1 MSIPMNPLYDIPEF
15 PEYDKVKP
23 EHVKPAIDQL
33 IKEAEEAMA
42 KAEAAPEPTWEFVIT
57 TRNEICRKLTRSF
70 GVISHMMSVCNSDE
84 WRDAYEAVLPDI
96 ISFSTQF
103 SQSEPF
109 YKALQELVNSKEFAT
124 LDSVKQRI
132 LTKNLEDIENSGIG
146 LQGDKRECF
155 NTLTQELSKLTN
167 DFSNNVLD
175 ATKAFSITITEK
187 TKIEGMP
194 ETLLTAMAASAKA
207 NGSDTATADAGP
219 WRVSLDPAIYGPFM
233 QYCADR
239 ELRERLYVAS
249 ITRASS
255 GDIDNQGIIEQILAK
270 RTEKVKLLGY
280 NNYAEKSTKAK
291 MAGTPDKVFDMY
303 DRLEP
308 KLIPIAA
315 KEEKEL
321 EAFAR
326 ENGFPADT
334 EFMPWDSSYW
344 SRVMLEKTVGIS
356 PEELRPYFQFEKV
369 LTGLFALL
377 TRLTGY
383 RVELANGMAP
393 VWHPDVRF
401 FKLIA
406 PESDSPCGWLYL
418 DPYSRPGEKNNGAW
432 MNDLN
437 SRQLDSNGKLK
448 LPAAFIV
455 CNQMKPV
462 DGKPS
467 CMTYGEVTTLFHEF
481 GHAIQHLLTQQE
493 LEEVSGIN
501 GVEWDAIELASQF
514 MENWASRREVLKS
527 ISAHIETGEALPDE
541 MIEKIKCYDHYRAA
555 SGMLRQLNF
564 GYMDMLLHSQYPS
577 EKYPTIASIEEEA
590 WRRFPR
596 AKRIPNE
603 HFLCTFSHIFAGG
616 YAAGYYSYMW
626 ADILAADA
634 YLAFEELGEDEA
646 AIRKLG
652 RHYTAT
658 ILGLGGAYHPMEV
671 FKSFRGR
678 EPNPDSILINLGLI

>member
-1 MSIPMNPLYDIPEF
+1 MNPLYDVPEF

-33 IKEAEEAMA
+33 IKEAEAAMA
-42 KAEAAPEPTWEFVIT
+42 EAEAAPEATWEFVIN
-57 TRNEICRKLTRSF
+57 TRNEICRRLTRSF
-70 GVISHMMSVCNSDE
+70 GVISHMMMVCNSDE
-84 WRDAYEAVLPDI
+84 WREAYEEVLPAVI
-96 ISFSTQF
+96 TFSTVF

-109 YKALQELVNSKEFAT
+109 YNALKELVNGPEFAKF
-124 LDSVKQRI
+124 DPVRQRI
-132 LTKNLEDIENSGIG
+132 LVKNLEGIEDSGIG
-146 LQGDKRECF
+146 LKGEERERF
-155 NTLTQELSKLTN
+155 NELTQELSKLTN

-187 TKIEGMP
+187 ATVEGIP

-207 NGSDTATADAGP
+207 EGTDSATAENGP

-233 QYCADR
+233 QYCSDR
-239 ELRERLYVAS
+239 ELREKLYVAS

-255 GDIDNQGIIEQILAK
+255 GDINNQEIIEQILAK

-308 KLIPIAA
+308 KLTPIAS

-326 ENGFPADT
+326 ENGFSAND
-334 EFMPWDSSYW
+334 EFMPWDSAFW

-369 LTGLFALL
+369 LAGLFALL

-383 RVELANGMAP
+383 RVELANGMVP

-401 FKLIA
+401 FKLLP
-406 PESDSPCGWLYL
+406 PEGNTPCGWLYL

-437 SRQLDSNGKLK
+437 SRRKLNNGELM

-481 GHAIQHLLTQQE
+481 GHAIQHLLTKQDI
-493 LEEVSGIN
+493 EEVSGIN
-501 GVEWDAIELASQF
+501 GVEWDAVELASQF
-514 MENWASRREVLKS
+514 MENWATRKEVLKD
-527 ISAHIETGEALPDE
+527 ISEHITTGETLPDDL
-541 MIEKIKCYDHYRAA
+541 IEKIKLYDRFRAA
-555 SGMLRQLNF
+555 SGMQRQLNF

-577 EKYPTIASIEEEA
+577 EKYPSIAAIEDEA
-590 WRRFPR
+590 ARRFPR

-634 YLAFEELGEDEA
+634 YRAFEELGDNES
-646 AIRKLG
+646 AICELG
-652 RHYTAT
+652 RRYTDT

>member
-1 MSIPMNPLYDIPEF
+1 MNPLYFIPEF

-23 EHVKPAIDQL
+23 EHVKPAITKL
-33 IKEAEEAMA
+33 IEDAQAALNEAEA
-42 KAEAAPEPTWEFVIT
+42 KPQACWDYVVTL
-57 TRNEICRKLTRSF
+57 RNNICEQLMRSF

-84 WRDAYEAVLPDI
+84 WREAYDSVLPDI
-96 ISFSTQF
+96 IAFSTRF

-109 YKALQELVNSKEFAT
+109 YKALKELVNSPEFADF
-124 LDSVKQRI
+124 DSVKQRI
-132 LTKNLEDIENSGIG
+132 LIKNLESIEDSGIG
-146 LQGDKRECF
+146 LIGKERERF
-155 NTLTQELSKLTN
+155 NELTQELSKLSN

-187 TKIEGMP
+187 AKVHGIP
-194 ETLLTAMAASAKA
+194 ETLLAAMAAAAKA
-207 NGSDTATADAGP
+207 EGEDSATTEQGP

-233 QYCADR
+233 QYCPDR
-239 ELRERLYVAS
+239 ELRERLYIAS

-255 GDIDNQGIIEQILAK
+255 GDIDNRGIIEQILAK
-270 RTEKVKLLGY
+270 RSEKVKLLGY
-280 NNYAEKSTKAK
+280 SNYAEKSTKAK
-291 MAGTPDKVFDMY
+291 MAGSPDKVFDMY

-308 KLIPIAA
+308 KLTPIAK
-315 KEEKEL
+315 KEEEQL
-321 EAFAR
+321 ESFAK
-326 ENGFPADT
+326 ENGFPTDD
-334 EFMPWDSSYW
+334 EFMPWDSSFW
-344 SRVMLEKTVGIS
+344 SRVMLEKTIGIS

-369 LTGLFALL
+369 LSGLFELL

-383 RVELANGMAP
+383 RVELANGMVP
-393 VWHPDVRF
+393 VWHEDVRF
-401 FKLIA
+401 FKILA
-406 PESDSPCGWLYL
+406 PDGDSPCGWLYL

-437 SRQLDSNGKLK
+437 TRKRNSDGTLQ

-493 LEEVSGIN
+493 FEDVSGIN
-501 GVEWDAIELASQF
+501 GVEWDAVELASQF
-514 MENWASRREVLKS
+514 MENWASRTEVLKS
-527 ISAHIETGEALPDE
+527 ISEHIETCKVLPDDI
-541 MIEKIKCYDHYRAA
+541 IERIKRYDHYRAA
-555 SGMLRQLNF
+555 SGLQRQLNF

-577 EKYPTIASIEEEA
+577 EKYPSIAAIEEEA
-590 WRRFPR
+590 GRRFPR
-596 AKRIPNE
+596 AKKIPNE
-603 HFLCTFSHIFAGG
+603 NFLCTFSHIFAGG

-634 YLAFEELGEDEA
+634 YLAFDELGDDEA

-652 RHYTAT
+652 RHYAAT

>member
-1 MSIPMNPLYDIPEF
+1 MNPLYDIPEF

-33 IKEAEEAMA
+33 IKEAEAAMA
-42 KAEAAPEPTWEFVIT
+42 EAEAAPEATWEFVIN
-57 TRNEICRKLTRSF
+57 TRNEICRRLTRSF
-70 GVISHMMSVCNSDE
+70 GVISHMMMVCNSDE
-84 WRDAYEAVLPDI
+84 WRKAYEEVLPAVI
-96 ISFSTQF
+96 TFSTVF

-109 YKALQELVNSKEFAT
+109 YNALKELVNGPEFAKF
-124 LDSVKQRI
+124 DPVRQRI
-132 LTKNLEDIENSGIG
+132 LKKNLEGIEDSGIG
-146 LQGDKRECF
+146 LKGEERERF
-155 NTLTQELSKLTN
+155 NELTQELSKLTN

-187 TKIEGMP
+187 ATIEGIP

-207 NGSDTATADAGP
+207 EGADSATAENGP

-233 QYCADR
+233 QYCSDR
-239 ELRERLYVAS
+239 ELREKLYVAS

-255 GDIDNQGIIEQILAK
+255 GDINNQGIIEQILAK

-308 KLIPIAA
+308 KLTPIASE
-315 KEEKEL
+315 EEKEL

-326 ENGFPADT
+326 ENGFFAND
-334 EFMPWDSSYW
+334 EFMPWDSAFW

-369 LTGLFALL
+369 LAGLFALL

-383 RVELANGMAP
+383 RVELANGMVP

-401 FKLIA
+401 FKLLP
-406 PESDSPCGWLYL
+406 PEGNTPCGWLYL

-437 SRQLDSNGKLK
+437 SRRKLNNGELM

-481 GHAIQHLLTQQE
+481 GHAIQHLLTKQDI
-493 LEEVSGIN
+493 EEVSGIN
-501 GVEWDAIELASQF
+501 GVEWDAVELASQF
-514 MENWASRREVLKS
+514 MENWATRKEVLKD
-527 ISAHIETGEALPDE
+527 ISEHITTGETLPDE
-541 MIEKIKCYDHYRAA
+541 LIEKIKLYDRFRAA
-555 SGMLRQLNF
+555 SGMQRQLNF

-577 EKYPTIASIEEEA
+577 EKYPSIAAIEDEA
-590 WRRFPR
+590 ARRFPR

-634 YLAFEELGEDEA
+634 YRAFEELGDNES
-646 AIRKLG
+646 AICELG
-652 RHYTAT
+652 RRYTDT
-658 ILGLGGAYHPMEV
+658 ILGLGGAYHPMEI

>member
-1 MSIPMNPLYDIPEF
+1 MNPLYDIPEF

-33 IKEAEEAMA
+33 IKEAEAAMA
-42 KAEAAPEPTWEFVIT
+42 EAEAAPEATWEFVIN
-57 TRNEICRKLTRSF
+57 TRNEICRRLTRSF
-70 GVISHMMSVCNSDE
+70 GVISHMMMVCNSDE
-84 WRDAYEAVLPDI
+84 WRKAYEEVLPAVI
-96 ISFSTQF
+96 TFSTVF

-109 YKALQELVNSKEFAT
+109 YNALKELVNGPEFAKF
-124 LDSVKQRI
+124 DPVRQRI
-132 LTKNLEDIENSGIG
+132 LKKNLEGIEDSGIG
-146 LQGDKRECF
+146 LKGEERERF
-155 NTLTQELSKLTN
+155 NELTQELSKLTN

-187 TKIEGMP
+187 ATIEGIP

-207 NGSDTATADAGP
+207 EGADSATAENGP

-233 QYCADR
+233 QYCSDR
-239 ELRERLYVAS
+239 ELREKLYVAS

-255 GDIDNQGIIEQILAK
+255 GDINNQRIIEQILAK

-308 KLIPIAA
+308 KLTPIAS
-315 KEEKEL
+315 KEEKDL

-326 ENGFPADT
+326 ENGFSAND
-334 EFMPWDSSYW
+334 EFMPWDSAFW

-369 LTGLFALL
+369 LAGLFTLL

-383 RVELANGMAP
+383 RVELANGMVP

-401 FKLIA
+401 FKLLP
-406 PESDSPCGWLYL
+406 PEGNTPCGWLYL

-437 SRQLDSNGKLK
+437 SRRKLNNGELM

-481 GHAIQHLLTQQE
+481 GHAIQHLLTKQDI
-493 LEEVSGIN
+493 EEVSGIN
-501 GVEWDAIELASQF
+501 GVEWDAVELASQF
-514 MENWASRREVLKS
+514 MENWATRKEVLKD
-527 ISAHIETGEALPDE
+527 ISEHITTGETLPDDL
-541 MIEKIKCYDHYRAA
+541 IEKIKLYDRFRAA
-555 SGMLRQLNF
+555 SGMQRQLNF

-577 EKYPTIASIEEEA
+577 EKYPSIAAIEDEA
-590 WRRFPR
+590 ARRFPR

-634 YLAFEELGEDEA
+634 YRAFEELGDNES
-646 AIRKLG
+646 AICELG
-652 RHYTAT
+652 RRYTDT
-658 ILGLGGAYHPMEV
+658 ILGLGGAYHPMEI

>member
-1 MSIPMNPLYDIPEF
+1 MNPLYDIPEF

-33 IKEAEEAMA
+33 IKEAEAAMA
-42 KAEAAPEPTWEFVIT
+42 KAEAAPEASWEFVIN
-57 TRNEICRKLTRSF
+57 TRNEICRRLTRSF

-84 WRDAYEAVLPDI
+84 WREAYEEVLPAVI
-96 ISFSTQF
+96 TFSTVF

-109 YKALQELVNSKEFAT
+109 YNALKELVNGPEFAKF
-124 LDSVKQRI
+124 DPVRQRI
-132 LTKNLEDIENSGIG
+132 LKKNLEGIEDSGIG
-146 LQGDKRECF
+146 LKGEERERF
-155 NTLTQELSKLTN
+155 NELTQELSKLTN

-187 TKIEGMP
+187 ATIEGIP

-207 NGSDTATADAGP
+207 EGADSATAENGP

-233 QYCADR
+233 QYCSDR
-239 ELRERLYVAS
+239 ELREKLYVAS

-255 GDIDNQGIIEQILAK
+255 GDINNQGIIEQILAK

-308 KLIPIAA
+308 KLTPIASE
-315 KEEKEL
+315 EEKEL

-326 ENGFPADT
+326 ENGFSAND
-334 EFMPWDSSYW
+334 EFMPWDSAFW

-369 LTGLFALL
+369 LAGLFTLL

-383 RVELANGMAP
+383 RVELANGMVP

-401 FKLIA
+401 FKLLP
-406 PESDSPCGWLYL
+406 PEGNTPCGWLYL

-437 SRQLDSNGKLK
+437 SRRKLNNGELM

-481 GHAIQHLLTQQE
+481 GHAIQHLLTKQDI
-493 LEEVSGIN
+493 EEVSGIN
-501 GVEWDAIELASQF
+501 GVEWDAVELASQF
-514 MENWASRREVLKS
+514 MENWATRKEVLKD
-527 ISAHIETGEALPDE
+527 ISEHITTGETLPDE
-541 MIEKIKCYDHYRAA
+541 LIEKIKLYDRFRAA
-555 SGMLRQLNF
+555 SGMQRQLNF

-577 EKYPTIASIEEEA
+577 EKYPSIAAIEDEA
-590 WRRFPR
+590 ARRFPR

-634 YLAFEELGEDEA
+634 YRAFEELGDNES
-646 AIRKLG
+646 AICELG
-652 RHYTAT
+652 RRYTDT

>member
-1 MSIPMNPLYDIPEF
+1 MNPIYDVPEF
-15 PEYDKVKP
+15 PEYDKIKP

-33 IKEAEEAMA
+33 IKEAEAAMA
-42 KAEAAPEPTWEFVIT
+42 KAEAAPEASWEFVIN
-57 TRNEICRKLTRSF
+57 TRNEICRRLTRSF
-70 GVISHMMSVCNSDE
+70 GVISHMMSVCNSEE
-84 WRDAYEAVLPDI
+84 WREAYEAVLPGI
-96 ISFSTQF
+96 ISFSTAF

-109 YKALQELVNSKEFAT
+109 YNALKTLVNSDGFDN
-124 LDSVKQRI
+124 LDSVRQRI
-132 LTKNLEDIENSGIG
+132 LTKNLEDIEDSGIG
-146 LQGDKRECF
+146 LQGEERERF
-155 NTLTQELSKLTN
+155 NELTQELSKLTN

-175 ATKAFSITITEK
+175 ATKAFSVMINEK
-187 TKIEGMP
+187 ATVDGIP
-194 ETLLTAMAASAKA
+194 ETVLGAMAASAKA
-207 NGSDTATADAGP
+207 NGEDSATTENGP

-233 QYCADR
+233 QYCSDR
-239 ELRERLYVAS
+239 ELREKLYTAS
-249 ITRASS
+249 ITRASA
-255 GDIDNQGIIEQILAK
+255 GDTNNQNIIEQILAK

-308 KLIPIAA
+308 KLTPIAQ

-321 EAFAR
+321 ESFAR
-326 ENGFPADT
+326 KNGFPADA

-383 RVELANGMAP
+383 KVELANGMVP
-393 VWHPDVRF
+393 VWHQDVRF
-401 FKLIA
+401 FKLLP
-406 PESDSPCGWLYL
+406 PEGNTPCGWLYL

-437 SRQLDSNGKLK
+437 SRRKLHDNEMM

-481 GHAIQHLLTQQE
+481 GHAIQHLLTKQDI
-493 LEEVSGIN
+493 EEVSGIN
-501 GVEWDAIELASQF
+501 GVEWDAVELASQF
-514 MENWASRREVLKS
+514 MENWATRKEVLKD
-527 ISAHIETGEALPDE
+527 ISEHVTTGEALPDE
-541 MIEKIKCYDHYRAA
+541 LIEKIKLYDHFRAA
-555 SGMLRQLNF
+555 SGMQRQLNF

-577 EKYPTIASIEEEA
+577 DKYQTIAAIEDEA
-590 WRRFPR
+590 ARRFPR

-634 YLAFEELGEDEA
+634 YRAFEELGDNEEA
-646 AIRKLG
+646 IQKLG
-652 RHYTAT
+652 RRYTDT

-671 FKSFRGR
+671 FVNFRGR
-678 EPNPDSILINLGLI
+678 EPNPDSILLNLGLI

>member
-1 MSIPMNPLYDIPEF
+1 MNPLYNVPEF

-33 IKEAEEAMA
+33 IKEAQAAME
-42 KAEAAPEPTWEFVIT
+42 KAEANPMPTWDYVIT
-57 TRNEICRKLTRSF
+57 TRNEICRPLFRSF
-70 GVISHMMSVCNSDE
+70 SVVSHMMSVCNSDE
-84 WRDAYEAVLPDI
+84 WREAYEAVLPDVI
-96 ISFSTQF
+96 TFSTMF

-109 YKALQELVNSKEFAT
+109 YNALKKLVDSPDFAN
-124 LDSVKQRI
+124 LDPVRQRI
-132 LTKNLEDIENSGIG
+132 LKKNLEGIEDSGIG
-146 LQGDKRECF
+146 LQGEERERF
-155 NTLTQELSKLTN
+155 NELTQELSKLTN

-175 ATKAFSITITEK
+175 ATKAFSITITDK
-187 TKIEGMP
+187 AKVEGMP
-194 ETLLTAMAASAKA
+194 ETLLSAMSAAAKA
-207 NGSDTATADAGP
+207 EGADSATAEDGP

-239 ELRERLYVAS
+239 ELREKLYIAS

-255 GDIDNQGIIEQILAK
+255 GEIDNQGIIEQILAK
-270 RTEKVKLLGY
+270 RSEKVKLLGY

-291 MAGTPDKVFDMY
+291 MAGSPDKVFDMY

-308 KLIPIAA
+308 TLTPIAQ
-315 KEEKEL
+315 KEADEL

-326 ENGFPADT
+326 ENGFSKEA
-334 EFMPWDSSYW
+334 EFMPWDSAFW
-344 SRVMLEKTVGIS
+344 SRIMLEKTVGIS

-369 LTGLFALL
+369 LAGLFALL

-383 RVELANGMAP
+383 RVELANGMVP

-401 FKLIA
+401 FKLLP
-406 PESDSPCGWLYL
+406 PEGNDPCGWLYL

-437 SRQLDSNGKLK
+437 TRERLATNEIK

-462 DGKPS
+462 EGKPS

-481 GHAIQHLLTQQE
+481 GHAIQHLLTTQE

-501 GVEWDAIELASQF
+501 GVEWDAVELASQF
-514 MENWASRREVLKS
+514 MENWASRKEVLKD
-527 ISAHIETGEALPDE
+527 ISEHITTGEALPED
-541 MIEKIKCYDHYRAA
+541 MMAKIKRYDNFRAA
-555 SGMLRQLNF
+555 SGIQRQLNF

-577 EKYPTIASIEEEA
+577 EKYPTIASVEDEA
-590 WRRFPR
+590 SRRFPR

-634 YLAFEELGEDEA
+634 YRAFDELGDDEA
-646 AIRKLG
+646 AIRELG
-652 RHYTAT
+652 RRYTAT

>member
-1 MSIPMNPLYDIPEF
+1 MNPLYDVPEF

-33 IKEAEEAMA
+33 IKEAEAAMA
-42 KAEAAPEPTWEFVIT
+42 EAEAAPEATWEFVIN
-57 TRNEICRKLTRSF
+57 TRNEICRRLTRSF
-70 GVISHMMSVCNSDE
+70 GVISHMMMVCNSDE
-84 WRDAYEAVLPDI
+84 WREAYEEVLPAVI
-96 ISFSTQF
+96 TFSTVF

-109 YKALQELVNSKEFAT
+109 YNALKELVNGPEFAKF
-124 LDSVKQRI
+124 DSVRQRI
-132 LTKNLEDIENSGIG
+132 LKKNLEGIEDSGIG
-146 LQGDKRECF
+146 LKGEERERF
-155 NTLTQELSKLTN
+155 NELTQELSKLTN

-187 TKIEGMP
+187 ATVEGIP

-207 NGSDTATADAGP
+207 EGTDSATAENGP

-233 QYCADR
+233 QYCSDR
-239 ELRERLYVAS
+239 ELREKLYVAS

-255 GDIDNQGIIEQILAK
+255 GDINNQGIIEQILAK

-308 KLIPIAA
+308 KLTPIAS
-315 KEEKEL
+315 KEEKDL

-326 ENGFPADT
+326 ENGFFAND
-334 EFMPWDSSYW
+334 EFMPWDSAFW

-369 LTGLFALL
+369 LAGLFALL

-383 RVELANGMAP
+383 RVELANGMVP

-401 FKLIA
+401 FKLLP
-406 PESDSPCGWLYL
+406 PEGNTPCGWLYL

-437 SRQLDSNGKLK
+437 SRRKLNNGELM

-481 GHAIQHLLTQQE
+481 GHAIQHLLTKQDI
-493 LEEVSGIN
+493 EEVSGIN
-501 GVEWDAIELASQF
+501 GVEWDAVELASQF
-514 MENWASRREVLKS
+514 MENWATRKEVLKD
-527 ISAHIETGEALPDE
+527 ISEHITTGETLPDE
-541 MIEKIKCYDHYRAA
+541 LIEKIKLYDRFRAA
-555 SGMLRQLNF
+555 SGMQRQLNF

-577 EKYPTIASIEEEA
+577 EKYPSIAAIEDEA
-590 WRRFPR
+590 ARRFPR

-634 YLAFEELGEDEA
+634 YRAFEELGDNES
-646 AIRKLG
+646 AICELG
-652 RHYTAT
+652 RCYTDT
-658 ILGLGGAYHPMEV
+658 ILGLGGAYHPMEI

>member
-1 MSIPMNPLYDIPEF
+1 MNPLYDVPEF
-15 PEYDKVKP
+15 PEYDKIKP

-33 IKEAEEAMA
+33 IKEAEAAMA
-42 KAEAAPEPTWEFVIT
+42 KAEAAPEVSWEFVIN

-70 GVISHMMSVCNSDE
+70 GVISHMMSVCNSEE
-84 WRDAYEAVLPDI
+84 WREAYEAVLPDI
-96 ISFSTQF
+96 ITFSTAF

-109 YKALQELVNSKEFAT
+109 YNALKALVNSDEFAN
-124 LDSVKQRI
+124 LDSVRQRI
-132 LTKNLEDIENSGIG
+132 LTKNLEDIEDSGIG
-146 LQGDKRECF
+146 LQGEERERF
-155 NTLTQELSKLTN
+155 NELTQELSKLTN

-175 ATKAFSITITEK
+175 ATKAFSVMIREKATIDG
-187 TKIEGMP
+187 IP
-194 ETLLTAMAASAKA
+194 ETVLGAMAASAKA
-207 NGSDTATADAGP
+207 NGEDSATTENGP

-233 QYCADR
+233 QYCSDR
-239 ELRERLYVAS
+239 ELREKLYIAS
-249 ITRASS
+249 ITRASA
-255 GDIDNQGIIEQILAK
+255 GDTNNQNIIEQILAK

-291 MAGTPDKVFDMY
+291 MAGTPDKVFAMY

-308 KLIPIAA
+308 KLTPIAQ

-326 ENGFPADT
+326 KNGFPADA

-383 RVELANGMAP
+383 KVELANGMVH
-393 VWHPDVRF
+393 VWHQDVRF
-401 FKLIA
+401 FKLLP
-406 PESDSPCGWLYL
+406 PEGNTPCGWLYL

-437 SRQLDSNGKLK
+437 SRRKLNDNEVM

-481 GHAIQHLLTQQE
+481 GHAIQHLLTKQDI
-493 LEEVSGIN
+493 EEVSGIN
-501 GVEWDAIELASQF
+501 GVEWDAVELASQF
-514 MENWASRREVLKS
+514 MENWATRKEVLKD
-527 ISAHIETGEALPDE
+527 ISEHVTTGEALPDE
-541 MIEKIKCYDHYRAA
+541 LIEKIKLYDHFRAA
-555 SGMLRQLNF
+555 SGMQRQLNF

-577 EKYPTIASIEEEA
+577 DKYQTIAAIEDEA
-590 WRRFPR
+590 ARRFPR

-634 YLAFEELGEDEA
+634 YRAFEELGDNEEA
-646 AIRKLG
+646 IQKLG
-652 RHYTAT
+652 RRYTDT

-671 FKSFRGR
+671 FVNFRGR
-678 EPNPDSILINLGLI
+678 EPNSDSILLNLGLI